1 MRDMRT
7 PVVIAV
13 MLATSFAACG
23 GDASL
28 PSGGDGV
35 MVLELGGEQAS
46 LRGALAKA
54 GVKVDPP
61 IQLVAEPAPPEPVKP
76 PKGRDPAPT
85 PPPKQDGAKPDDP
98 QGARPAPDAPSA
110 PADEPAFTTV
120 TLGEG
125 QTLIHLA
132 RKHLGDGNRFRE
144 ILTLNGWTEA
154 ESRRLKPG
162 TKVKIPKASTARR
175 SGR

>member
-1 MRDMRT
+1 MRIQGL
-7 PVVIAV
+7 VAAIA
-13 MLATSFAACG
+13 FAAVNACG
-23 GDASL
+23 KPAAL
-28 PSGGDGV
+28 PAGGDGT

-54 GVKVDPP
+54 GIQPAPP
-61 IQLVAEPAPPEPVKP
+61 IALIDEPAPAPSPSPED
-76 PKGRDPAPT
+76 RDRNQPT
-85 PPPKQDGAKPDDP
+85 PSPSPEQQPA
-98 QGARPAPDAPSA
+98 PAPDDAPPK
-110 PADEPAFTTV
+110 PADEPAYTTV
-120 TLGEG
+120 TLGQG

-144 ILTLNGWTEA
+144 ILALNGWSED

-162 TKVKIPKASTARR
+162 TKVKIPKPAAARR

>member
-1 MRDMRT
+1 MRN
-7 PVVIAV
+7 PVVV
-13 MLATSFAACG
+13 VVVLAAGLAACG
-23 GDASL
+23 GDAPL

-54 GVKVDPP
+54 GLKVDPP
-61 IQLVAEPAPPEPVKP
+61 IQLVVEPPAPPPV
-76 PKGRDPAPT
+76 DET
-85 PPPKQDGAKPDDP
+85 PPREPEPKPKQEPPRDGE
-98 QGARPAPDAPSA
+98 PSA
-110 PADEPAFTTV
+110 PPDGAPKVDDAPAFTTV

-144 ILTLNGWTEA
+144 ILTLNGWSEA

-162 TKVKIPKASTARR
+162 TKVKIPKAAPARR
-175 SGR
+175 TGR